1 MQRGTPNYERMSTAL
16 AGKIRRQ
23 ASELQAMFK
32 AFGAVESIFFRGVG
46 PGGYDIYGVKFVNG
60 VAELRIL
67 LTADDKADDVIF
79 RPDGNSKPGG
89 IAACSEEGSLRAT
102 AETAP
107 IKVLIYN
114 GSGSDLQLFK
124 LDAEGKRSAFGT
136 IGEEMTFPVTTYVD
150 SPWVIADRSGKCL
163 EIVLPGQQTR
173 FHTVEASGR
182 PGGAR
187 TVPLAGSEA
196 TLRGYIEAVGRG
208 APDYD
213 RMTSEVAAQTRQQ
226 LPFNQAILARLGT
239 LRAMSFRGV
248 SGLGSDVYI
257 AQFANGSAEWRIGLA
272 RDGTIGRIA
281 LGPQY

>member
-1 MQRGTPNYERMSTAL
+1 M
-16 AGKIRRQ
+16 
-23 ASELQAMFK
+23 
-32 AFGAVESIFFRGVG
+32 
-46 PGGYDIYGVKFVNG
+46 KFANG

-67 LTADDKADDVIF
+67 LAADDKADDVIF
-79 RPDGNSKPGG
+79 RPDGNNKPGG
-89 IAACSEEGSLRAT
+89 IVACSEEGSLRAT

-124 LDAEGKRSAFGT
+124 LDAEGKRAAFGT

-173 FHTVEASGR
+173 FHTVEVNGR
-182 PGGAR
+182 PGGAVLPR

-226 LPFNQAILARLGT
+226 LSLQPGHSLQARRPARDVVPGR
-239 LRAMSFRGV
+239 LRSRQRRLYRPVRQWFGGV
-248 SGLGSDVYI
+248 ADRPGQGRHDRTDCT
-257 AQFANGSAEWRIGLA
+257 GSAVLVV
-272 RDGTIGRIA
+272 
-281 LGPQY
+281 